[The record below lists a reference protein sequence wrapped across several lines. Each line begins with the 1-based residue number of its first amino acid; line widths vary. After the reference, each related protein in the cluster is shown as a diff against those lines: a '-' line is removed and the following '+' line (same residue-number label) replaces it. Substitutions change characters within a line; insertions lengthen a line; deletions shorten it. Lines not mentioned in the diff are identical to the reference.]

1 MDYLCVCVWGGGGGG
16 VKMYVGPS
24 LKLIGRGGGLPLPTP
39 MYMTTRSCST
49 IMSLCGA
56 KCRIFQGLKN

>member
-1 MDYLCVCVWGGGGGG
+1 MCVGGEGGGGK
-16 VKMYVGPS
+16 VFVGAS
-24 LKLIGRGGGLPLPTP
+24 LKLLGRGAGPPLPTP
-39 MYMTTRSCST
+39 MYMTIRSCSA